1 MIRSITIAGHVLVF
15 CMLAIMATVSSADSD
30 KTVYGWI
37 ENARIEPWGVEIK
50 AKLDTGA
57 LTSSLHATD
66 IEQFERDGETW
77 VRFNTHI
84 EDQRD
89 EEMASREF
97 ERPLF
102 RSLKIKGA
110 GGTDHR
116 PVVLLKICMND
127 TIYEEQ
133 FSLRDR
139 GDMIYPLLL
148 GRRTIR
154 HLGLVDVQETFEHE
168 PTCDDDAPVIG
179 HEEQSDDDDRED
191 DD

>member
-1 MIRSITIAGHVLVF
+1 MRLTSALGRTLMF
-15 CMLAIMATVSSADSD
+15 CALAVVCTASMADSD
-30 KTVYGWI
+30 ETVYGWV
-37 ENARIEPWGVEIK
+37 EKAQLDPWGVELK

-57 LTSSLHATD
+57 LTSSLHATQ
-66 IEQFERDGETW
+66 IEKFDRDGKTW
-77 VRFNTHI
+77 VRFKTRV

-102 RSLKIKGA
+102 RDLKLTGA
-110 GGTDHR
+110 GGSDHR

-139 GDMIYPLLL
+139 GDMIYPMLL
-148 GRRTIR
+148 GRRTIK
-154 HLGLVDVQETFEHE
+154 HLGLIDVRESFEHD
-168 PTCDDDAPVIG
+168 PHCDEDSEVLTHDDQ
-179 HEEQSDDDDRED
+179 EDDDDD
-191 DD
+191 